1 MQWIYKMAN
10 DAWLSSVMLYNSS
23 TSTLDYSNKQQWI
36 MIFLLTQIDLQL
48 EWEWTVTKQHI
59 DTLACYFE

>member
-1 MQWIYKMAN
+1 MVE
-10 DAWLSSVMLYNSS
+10 SSVMLYNSS